1 MQLAPDRVG
10 AETHAAQRG
19 APLTGLQFH
28 LPPHLFQTTNKN
40 ENSPRGNNVCIY
52 SISLLQHTTVSVK
65 QRTHLHEC
73 LTEQLSQL

>member
-40 ENSPRGNNVCIY
+40 QTGQEETMSAY
-52 SISLLQHTTVSVK
+52 TVSLSCS
-65 QRTHLHEC
+65 T
-73 LTEQLSQL
+73 QLYLSNREPTYA